1 LITFAPLILDMKF
14 SIPNE
19 VKIALL
25 AIAAIVALVFGY
37 NYLKGRGSFGSNRT
51 FFAKYDNAQGLTE
64 GSFVQ
69 LHGVTIGTVRKI
81 SLSPNVLVE
90 FNISD
95 KTINV
100 PSDSKMVVLSDGLIG
115 AKILG
120 LTPGVSSTF
129 LKEKDTL
136 QSYSEIGMLDK
147 LQADAGPILK
157 NVDGVIT
164 KADGVMLKA
173 DGAITTIDNTVANV
187 NSLLDANTKAN
198 LQSSI
203 AGLNRSVQDFNQL
216 SSTLAQ
222 QRQKIAN
229 TIAALET
236 FANNLNKN
244 NAMINSTLANV
255 EGATKKL
262 GEADLAGTINNL
274 KTTLAQLDG
283 TMGKIN
289 NNQGTLGM
297 LINDKKL
304 YNDMQG
310 SLHSLDA
317 LLADLKA
324 RPGRYISFS
333 VFGKKNKSDEPAPVV
348 PQ

>member
-1 LITFAPLILDMKF
+1 MKL

-25 AIAAIVALVFGY
+25 AIASIVALVFGY

-69 LHGVTIGTVRKI
+69 LHGVTIGTVRRI
-81 SLSPNVLVE
+81 SLSPQVLVE

-100 PSDSKMVVLSDGLIG
+100 PSDSKVIVLSDGLIG

-120 LTPGVSSTF
+120 LTPGASTTF
-129 LKEKDTL
+129 LKENDTL
-136 QSYSEIGMLDK
+136 QTYKEIGMLDK

-157 NVDGVIT
+157 NVDGV
-164 KADGVMLKA
+164 VLKA
-173 DGAITTIDNTVANV
+173 DGAITTIDNTVANI

-203 AGLNRSVQDFNQL
+203 ACLNRSVQDFNAL
-216 SSTLAQ
+216 SSSLAQ

-229 TIAALET
+229 TISALET

-244 NAMINSTLANV
+244 NGAINGALANV
-255 EGATKKL
+255 ESVAKNLKD
-262 GEADLAGTINNL
+262 ADISGTINNL
-274 KTTLAQLDG
+274 KHTLSELDG
-283 TMGKIN
+283 TIGKIN
-289 NNQGTLGM
+289 SNQGTMGM

-333 VFGKKNKSDEPAPVV
+333 VFGKKNKYDEVAPVA